1 MAHTSQDQCVAA
13 GLLSLQDSA
22 RARPLRVWSARQ
34 KENVCAAVQAAL
46 RQWHAD
52 WSVHGDA
59 PGAPAGLRVQ
69 DPGGNDAEGV
79 DMLDEQAAPRA
90 LHALL
95 FGQPAADP
103 ERRGPAAPALDMA
116 AGLCAQAWQ
125 SLNGGLRQLAG
136 ASLGERQ
143 GGAPGSWSGAIVL
156 ALDWGGLRWVL
167 RLNASAVEQV
177 LASCG
182 EPGAGSPDQAGA
194 ALLKPLVPLVSLA
207 NALRSQLVTVR
218 LDLDPISLSLGQ
230 LQSLAPGDVISLTHA
245 LEQPAL
251 LRLQS
256 RQGMDDGEPLCTGW
270 LGQSQGRLGVELQPL
285 SNTSS

>member
-1 MAHTSQDQCVAA
+1 MAA

-34 KENVCAAVQAAL
+34 KENVCDAVQAVL
-46 RQWHAD
+46 LQWHAD

-59 PGAPAGLRVQ
+59 PGAPAALRVQ
-69 DPGGNDAEGV
+69 DPGGNDGESV

-103 ERRGPAAPALDMA
+103 DRRGPAAPALDMA

-125 SLNGGLRQLAG
+125 SLNGRLHQLAG
-136 ASLGERQ
+136 AALGERQ
-143 GGAPGSWSGAIVL
+143 GAAPGPWSGAVVL

-182 EPGAGSPDQAGA
+182 ELDTDSRDQAEGA
-194 ALLKPLVPLVSLA
+194 VRTPLVPLVPVAS
-207 NALRSQLVTVR
+207 ALHSQTVTVR
-218 LDLDPISLSLGQ
+218 LELNPISLSLGQ
-230 LQSLAPGDVISLTHA
+230 LQSLAPGDVITLTHA

-256 RQGMDDGEPLCTGW
+256 RQGMDAGELLCTGW
-270 LGQSQGRLGVELQPL
+270 LGQSQGHLGVELQPL

>member
-1 MAHTSQDQCVAA
+1 MVRTLQDQCVAA
-13 GLLSLQDSA
+13 GLLSLQESG

-34 KENVCAAVQAAL
+34 KEKVCDAVQAVL
-46 RQWHAD
+46 LQWHAD

-59 PGAPAGLRVQ
+59 PGAPAALRVQ
-69 DPGGNDAEGV
+69 DPGANDGEGV

-103 ERRGPAAPALDMA
+103 DRRGPAAPALDMA

-136 ASLGERQ
+136 ASLGEHQ
-143 GGAPGSWSGAIVL
+143 GGAPGPWSGAVVL
-156 ALDWGGLRWVL
+156 ALDWGGVRWVL
-167 RLNASAVEQV
+167 HLNASAVEQV

-182 EPGAGSPDQAGA
+182 ELSAGSRDQAEGA
-194 ALLKPLVPLVSLA
+194 VRKPLVPLVPLA
-207 NALRSQLVTVR
+207 SALHSQTVTVR
-218 LDLDPISLSLGQ
+218 LELNPISLSLGQ
-230 LQSLAPGDVISLTHA
+230 LQSLAPGDVITLTHA

-256 RQGMDDGEPLCTGW
+256 RQGMDAGELLCTGW

>member
-1 MAHTSQDQCVAA
+1 MAA
-13 GLLSLQDSA
+13 GLLSLQESG

-34 KENVCAAVQAAL
+34 KEKVYDAVQAVL
-46 RQWHAD
+46 LQWHAD
-52 WSVHGDA
+52 WSMHGDA
-59 PGAPAGLRVQ
+59 PGAPAALRVQ
-69 DPGGNDAEGV
+69 DPGANDGEGV

-103 ERRGPAAPALDMA
+103 DRRGPAAPALDMA

-136 ASLGERQ
+136 ASLGEHQ
-143 GGAPGSWSGAIVL
+143 GGAPGLWSGAVVL
-156 ALDWGGLRWVL
+156 ALDWGGVRWVL
-167 RLNASAVEQV
+167 HLNASAVEQV
-177 LASCG
+177 LASRG
-182 EPGAGSPDQAGA
+182 ELGTGSRGQDDGAVRKS
-194 ALLKPLVPLVSLA
+194 LVPLAS
-207 NALRSQLVTVR
+207 ALHSQTVTVR
-218 LDLDPISLSLGQ
+218 LELNPISLSLGQ
-230 LQSLAPGDVISLTHA
+230 LQSLAPGDVITLTHA

-256 RQGMDDGEPLCTGW
+256 RQGMDAGELLCTGW